1 MKIQISNFRILNS
14 TMNRLLFGAAFF
26 TLHSSLFTLLASAQP
41 AIPRDA
47 ALEAK
52 VEKTLARM
60 TLDEKIGQML
70 ELNLDVMGKMTV
82 ENAQIDREKV
92 RSVLQQYGRSD
103 AEVKE
108 MLKMTDQEI
117 IDKLGAFPVDI
128 YKGDTKRVWQ
138 LNETMLDT
146 LISKWKVGS
155 ILNAPG
161 TRAPSVDQW
170 QKWIRLIQ
178 EKSMKYL
185 GIPDIYGL
193 DHNHGVT
200 YTAGGTLFPQPINM
214 GATFNT
220 ELVKTGAEITA
231 YESRAANCPWV
242 YNPVVDLS
250 RDPRWPRVYESFG
263 EDAIVNAKMVAAEIR
278 GYQGDDNNHIDR
290 FHVGTSTKHYFAY
303 GAPWTGKDRTPAYLS
318 PQMIREKYFEPFKA
332 AALAGTLTMMVNS
345 ASVNGVPL
353 HASYEYL
360 TKWLKEDLLWDGF
373 LVTDWADIN
382 NLFSR
387 EHVAKDKKDAIRI
400 AIKAGID
407 MSMDPYSVEFCI
419 LLKELVNEGKVKMSR
434 IDDAVRRILRAK
446 YRLGLFDEP
455 NTGGKGFEKFGSDE
469 FAAASLLAAEE
480 SIVLLK
486 NEDGILPLKG
496 NHNSPL
502 GMPLATK
509 GTQEFS
515 TLNSQFKKLLL
526 TGPNANQMR
535 CLHGGWSY
543 TWQGSKAED
552 LSEKY
557 KTIYEALCNKYGKDN
572 IILEQGVTYDENKA
586 YYDENEPEIDKAV
599 AAAAQAD
606 IIIACIGENSY
617 TETPGNLTDLW
628 LSENQRNLVKALAKT
643 GKPIILV
650 LNEGRPRLIADI
662 EPLAKAV
669 IDILI
674 PGNYGGDALANL
686 LAGDANF
693 SGKMPYTYPREINSL
708 NTYDYKVS
716 EEVGTMAGAYNYDA
730 KVSLQWPFG
739 YGLSYTT
746 YEYSNLK
753 VDKASFTAD
762 DILTVT
768 VDVKNTGS
776 RAGKEAVL
784 LYSSDLV
791 ASIVPDNKR
800 LRDFTKISLEPGE
813 TKTVTFQL
821 PAKALA
827 FVGADGKWTL
837 EEGDFLLK
845 VGNQQIGT
853 ACTKTKV
860 WDTPNI

>member
-1 MKIQISNFRILNS
+1 MKK
-14 TMNRLLFGAAFF
+14 
-26 TLHSSLFTLLASAQP
+26 TLLLIAVACVATATQAQKP

-47 ALEAK
+47 DLEAK

-70 ELNLDVMGKMTV
+70 ELNLDIIGKMTV
-82 ENAQIDREKV
+82 ENAKVDREKV

-103 AEVKE
+103 EEIEGMV
-108 MLKMTDQEI
+108 KMTDQEI

-128 YKGDTKRVWQ
+128 YKGETKRIWKI
-138 LNETMLDT
+138 NEAMLDT

-161 TRAPSVDQW
+161 SSAATVAQW
-170 QKWIRLIQ
+170 QQWIPLIQ

-200 YTAGGTLFPQPINM
+200 YTQGGTLFPQPINL

-220 ELVKTGAEITA
+220 ELARAGAEVTA

-250 RDPRWPRVYESFG
+250 RDPRWPRVWESFG
-263 EDAIVNAKMVAAEIR
+263 EDAILNAKMVVAEIK
-278 GYQGDDNNHIDR
+278 GYQGDDPNHIDR

-345 ASVNGVPL
+345 ASINGVPV

-360 TKWLKEDLLWDGF
+360 TKWLKEDLGWDGF

-382 NLFSR
+382 NLYSR
-387 EHVAKDKKDAIRI
+387 EKVAKDKKDAIRI
-400 AIKAGID
+400 AINAGID

-419 LLKELVNEGKVKMSR
+419 LLKELVNEGKVSMAR

-446 YRLGLFDEP
+446 YRLGLFDQP
-455 NTGGKGFEKFGSDE
+455 NTGGKGFEKFGSEE
-469 FAAASLLAAEE
+469 FAKKSLQAAEE
-480 SIVLLK
+480 SEVLLK
-486 NEDGILPLKG
+486 NDGILPLAKG
-496 NHNSPL
+496 
-502 GMPLATK
+502 
-509 GTQEFS
+509 
-515 TLNSQFKKLLL
+515 KKILL

-535 CLHGGWSY
+535 CIHGGWSY
-543 TWQGSKAED
+543 TWQGSRAEH

-557 KTIYEALCNKYGKDN
+557 NTIYEALCNKYGKAN
-572 IILEQGVTYDENKA
+572 VILEQGVTYNEEGA
-586 YYDENEPEIDKAV
+586 YYDEHEPQIEKAV
-599 AAAAQAD
+599 EAAAQAD
-606 IIIACIGENSY
+606 IIIAAIGENSY

-662 EPLAKAV
+662 EPLANAV
-669 IDILI
+669 VDILI
-674 PGNYGGDALANL
+674 PGNYGADALANL
-686 LAGDANF
+686 LAGDVNF
-693 SGKMPYTYPREINSL
+693 SAKLPYTYPKEINSL

-716 EEVGTMAGAYNYDA
+716 EEVGTMEGAYNYDA

-746 YEYSNLK
+746 FEYANLK
-753 VDKASFTAD
+753 VDKAKFSAD
-762 DILTVT
+762 DVLTVS

-800 LRDFTKISLEPGE
+800 LRDFTKIALEPGE
-813 TKTVTFQL
+813 TKTVTFSL

-837 EEGDFLLK
+837 EEGDFILK
-845 VGNQQIGT
+845 IGNQSVPVF
-853 ACTKTKV
+853 CERTKI
-860 WDTPNI
+860 WNEPNI

>member
-1 MKIQISNFRILNS
+1 MKKILL
-14 TMNRLLFGAAFF
+14 TIVVACA
-26 TLHSSLFTLLASAQP
+26 TLAVQAQKP

-52 VEKTLARM
+52 IEKTLAKM

-70 ELNLDVMGKMTV
+70 ELNLDIMGK
-82 ENAQIDREKV
+82 
-92 RSVLQQYGRSD
+92 YD
-103 AEVKE
+103 ATGK
-108 MLKMTDQEI
+108 
-117 IDKLGAFPVDI
+117 
-128 YKGDTKRVWQ
+128 WQ

-161 TRAPSVDQW
+161 TRAATVDQW
-170 QKWIRLIQ
+170 QYWIQLIQ
-178 EKSMKYL
+178 KKSMKYI

-200 YTAGGTLFPQPINM
+200 YTQGGTLFPQPINL
-214 GATFNT
+214 GASFNT
-220 ELVKTGAEITA
+220 ELARTGAEITA

-242 YNPVVDLS
+242 YNPVVDLG
-250 RDPRWPRVYESFG
+250 RDPRWPRIWESFG
-263 EDAIVNAKMVAAEIR
+263 EDALVNSKMVVAEIK
-278 GYQGDDNNHIDR
+278 GYQGDDPNHLGKYN
-290 FHVGTSTKHYFAY
+290 VGTSTKHYFCY
-303 GAPWTGKDRTPAYLS
+303 GAPWTGKDRTPAYVS
-318 PQMIREKYFEPFKA
+318 PQMLREKYFEPFKQ

-345 ASVNGVPL
+345 ASINGVPV

-360 TKWLKEDLLWDGF
+360 TKWLKEDLQWDGM

-400 AIKAGID
+400 AINAGID
-407 MSMDPYSVEFCI
+407 MSMDPYSVDFCI
-419 LLKELVNEGKVKMSR
+419 LLKELVQEGKVKMAR
-434 IDDAVRRILRAK
+434 IDDAVRRILRVK
-446 YRLGLFDEP
+446 YRLNLFDQP
-455 NTGGKGFEKFGSDE
+455 NTGGKGYEKFGSDE
-469 FAAASLLAAEE
+469 FAQKALQAAEE

-486 NEDGILPLKG
+486 NEGNLLPLTS
-496 NHNSPL
+496 HLSPL
-502 GMPLATK
+502 
-509 GTQEFS
+509 
-515 TLNSQFKKLLL
+515 KKILL

-543 TWQGSKAED
+543 TWQGSRAED
-552 LSEKY
+552 LAEKY
-557 KTIYEALCNKYGKDN
+557 NTIYEALCNKYGKDN
-572 IILEQGVTYDENKA
+572 IILEQGVTYNEDRA
-586 YYDENEPEIDKAV
+586 YYDENEPQVQKAV
-599 AAAAQAD
+599 DAAAQAD
-606 IIIACIGENSY
+606 VIIAAIGENSY
-617 TETPGNLTDLW
+617 TETPGNLSDLW
-628 LSENQRNLVKALAKT
+628 LSKNQRDLVKELAKT

-669 IDILI
+669 VDVLI
-674 PGNYGGDALANL
+674 PGNYGADALANL

-693 SGKMPYTYPREINSL
+693 SAKMPYTYPREINSL

-739 YGLSYTT
+739 YGLSYTS
-746 YEYSNLK
+746 YAYSNLK
-753 VDKASFTAD
+753 VDKASFKAD
-762 DILTVT
+762 DILTIS

-791 ASIVPDNKR
+791 ASIVPDNRR
-800 LRDFTKISLEPGE
+800 LRDFTKVELQPSE

-827 FVGADGKWTL
+827 FVGADGRWTL
-837 EEGDFLLK
+837 EEGDFILK
-845 VGNQQIGT
+845 VGDQTVPT
-853 ACTKTKV
+853 ACSETKI
-860 WDTPNI
+860 WDQPNI

>member
-1 MKIQISNFRILNS
+1 MR
-14 TMNRLLFGAAFF
+14 T
-26 TLHSSLFTLLASAQP
+26 TLLTIFLSCVAVAAQAQKP

-52 VEKTLARM
+52 VEKTLSKM

-70 ELNLDVMGKMTV
+70 ELNLDVMGKTTV
-82 ENAQIDREKV
+82 ENAKIDREKV
-92 RSVLQQYGRSD
+92 RSVMQQYGTPK
-103 AEVKE
+103 AEVE
-108 MLKMTDQEI
+108 AILKLTDAQILERF
-117 IDKLGAFPVDI
+117 GSYPVDI
-128 YKGDTKRVWQ
+128 YQGETKRVWK

-161 TRAPSVDQW
+161 TRASSVAQW
-170 QKWIRLIQ
+170 QQWIQLIQ
-178 EKSMKYL
+178 KKSMKYL

-200 YTAGGTLFPQPINM
+200 YTQGGTLFPQPINL
-214 GATFNT
+214 GASFNT
-220 ELVKTGAEITA
+220 ELAFRGAEITA

-263 EDAIVNAKMVAAEIR
+263 EDAILNSKMVVAEIK
-278 GYQGDDNNHIDR
+278 GYQGEDNNHIDR

-303 GAPWTGKDRTPAYLS
+303 GAPWTGKDRTPAYLN
-318 PQMIREKYFEPFKA
+318 PQIIREKYFEPFKA

-360 TKWLKEDLLWDGF
+360 TKWLKEDLQWDGF

-387 EHVAKDKKDAIRI
+387 EKVAKDKKDAIRI
-400 AIKAGID
+400 AINAGID

-455 NTGGKGFEKFGSDE
+455 NTGGKGFEKFGCEE
-469 FAAASLLAAEE
+469 FAQASLKAAEE
-480 SIVLLK
+480 SEVLLK
-486 NEDGILPLKG
+486 NDGILPLAKG
-496 NHNSPL
+496 
-502 GMPLATK
+502 
-509 GTQEFS
+509 
-515 TLNSQFKKLLL
+515 KKILL

-557 KTIYEALCNKYGKDN
+557 NTIYEALCNKYGKEN
-572 IILEQGVTYDENKA
+572 VILEQGVTYNEDGA
-586 YYDENEPEIDKAV
+586 YYDENEPQIDKAV

-606 IIIACIGENSY
+606 IIIAAIGENSY

-628 LSENQRNLVKALAKT
+628 LSKNQRKLVKELAKT

-669 IDILI
+669 VDILI

-693 SGKMPYTYPREINSL
+693 SAKMPYTYPREINSL

-746 YEYSNLK
+746 FEYSNLK
-753 VDKASFTAD
+753 VDKATFSAD
-762 DILTVT
+762 DVLTVS

-791 ASIVPDNKR
+791 ASVVPDNKR
-800 LRDFTKISLEPGE
+800 LRDFTKIELQPGE
-813 TKTVTFQL
+813 VKTVTFQL
-821 PAKALA
+821 PAKNLA

-837 EEGDFLLK
+837 EEGDFILK
-845 VGNQQIGT
+845 IGNQTVPTG
-853 ACTKTKV
+853 CERTKV
-860 WDTPNI
+860 WDEPNI

>member
-1 MKIQISNFRILNS
+1 MKKYLTIVIMAS
-14 TMNRLLFGAAFF
+14 TAV
-26 TLHSSLFTLLASAQP
+26 TVSAQAVVKP

-52 VEKTLARM
+52 IEKTLSKM

-70 ELNLDVMGKMTV
+70 ELNLDVMGKMSV
-82 ENAQIDREKV
+82 ENAKVDREKV
-92 RSVLQQYGRSD
+92 RSVMQQYGRGD
-103 AEVKE
+103 EEVKAI
-108 MLKMTDQEI
+108 LKMTDQEI
-117 IDKLGAFPVDI
+117 IDKLGNYPVDI
-128 YKGDTKRVWQ
+128 YKGETKRVWK

-161 TRAPSVDQW
+161 TRASSVEQW
-170 QKWIRLIQ
+170 QEWIQLIQ
-178 EKSMKYL
+178 KKSMKYI

-200 YTAGGTLFPQPINM
+200 YTQGGTLFPQPINL

-220 ELVKTGAEITA
+220 ELARIGAEITA
-231 YESRAANCPWV
+231 YESRASNCPWV

-263 EDAIVNAKMVAAEIR
+263 EDAIVNSKMVVAEIK
-278 GYQGDDNNHIDR
+278 GYQGDDPNHIDQY
-290 FHVGTSTKHYFAY
+290 HVGTSTKHYFAY

-318 PQMIREKYFEPFKA
+318 PQMIREKYFEPFKQ

-345 ASVNGVPL
+345 SSINGMPV

-360 TKWLKEDLLWDGF
+360 TKWLKEDLQWDGF

-387 EHVAKDKKDAIRI
+387 EKVAKDKKDAIRI
-400 AIKAGID
+400 AINAGID
-407 MSMDPYSVEFCI
+407 MSMDPYSVEFCV
-419 LLKELVNEGKVKMSR
+419 LLKELVQEGKVPMTR

-446 YRLGLFDEP
+446 YRLGLFEKP

-469 FAAASLLAAEE
+469 FARQALLAAEE
-480 SIVLLK
+480 SEVLLK
-486 NEDGILPLKG
+486 NEGNILPLAKG
-496 NHNSPL
+496 
-502 GMPLATK
+502 
-509 GTQEFS
+509 
-515 TLNSQFKKLLL
+515 KKILL

-557 KTIYEALCNKYGKDN
+557 NTIYEALCNKYGQGN
-572 IILEQGVTYDENKA
+572 VILEQGVTYNEEGA
-586 YYDENEPEIDKAV
+586 YYDENKPQIQKAV
-599 AAAAQAD
+599 DAAAQAD
-606 IIIACIGENSY
+606 IIIASIGENSY

-628 LSENQRNLVKALAKT
+628 LSENQRNLVKELAKT

-669 IDILI
+669 VDILI

-693 SGKMPYTYPREINSL
+693 SGRMPYTYPREINSL

-716 EEVGTMAGAYNYDA
+716 EEVGTMSGAYNYDA

-739 YGLSYTT
+739 YGLSYTS
-746 YEYSNLK
+746 YIYSNLK
-753 VDKASFTAD
+753 VDKTSFTAD
-762 DILTVT
+762 DVLTVS
-768 VDVKNTGS
+768 VDVKNTGD

-791 ASIVPDNKR
+791 ASLTPDNRR
-800 LRDFTKISLEPGE
+800 LRDFTKVELKPGE
-813 TKTVTFQL
+813 TKTVSFKL
-821 PAKALA
+821 PAKSLA
-827 FVGADGKWTL
+827 FVGADGRWTL
-837 EEGDFLLK
+837 EEGDFILK
-845 VGNQQIGT
+845 IGRLT
-853 ACTKTKV
+853 QKVECTKTKT

>member
-1 MKIQISNFRILNS
+1 MV
-14 TMNRLLFGAAFF
+14 AAQ
-26 TLHSSLFTLLASAQP
+26 AQKP

-52 VEKTLARM
+52 VEKTLAKM

-70 ELNLDVMGKMTV
+70 ELNIDVMGNMRV
-82 ENAQIDREKV
+82 ENAKVDREKV
-92 RSVLQQYGRSD
+92 RSVLQQYGTGQ
-103 AEVKE
+103 AELEKL
-108 MLKMTDQEI
+108 LKMTDEQI
-117 IDKLGAFPVDI
+117 IDRLGSYPIDI
-128 YKGDTKRVWQ
+128 YQGDTKRVWK

-161 TRAPSVDQW
+161 TRAPSVEQW
-170 QKWIRLIQ
+170 QNWIRLIQ

-200 YTAGGTLFPQPINM
+200 YTQGGTLFPQPINM

-220 ELVKTGAEITA
+220 DLVRIGAEITA

-263 EDAIVNAKMVAAEIR
+263 EDAILNSKMVVAEIQ
-278 GYQGDDNNHIDR
+278 GYQGNDPNHIDR
-290 FHVGTSTKHYFAY
+290 YHVGTSTKHYFAY

-318 PQMIREKYFEPFKA
+318 PQMIREKYFEPFKE

-360 TKWLKEDLLWDGF
+360 TKWLKEDLQWDGF

-382 NLFSR
+382 NLYSR
-387 EHVAKDKKDAIRI
+387 EKVAKDKKDAIRI
-400 AIKAGID
+400 AINAGID
-407 MSMDPYSVEFCI
+407 MSMDPYNVEFCI
-419 LLKELVNEGKVKMSR
+419 LLKELVNEGKVPMSR

-455 NTGGKGFEKFGSDE
+455 NTGGKGFEKFGCDE
-469 FAAASLLAAEE
+469 FAQASLKAAEE
-480 SIVLLK
+480 SEVLLK
-486 NEDGILPLKG
+486 NEGNILPLKPA
-496 NHNSPL
+496 NR
-502 GMPLATK
+502 K
-509 GTQEFS
+509 I
-515 TLNSQFKKLLL
+515 LL

-557 KTIYEALCNKYGKDN
+557 NTIYEALCNKYGKEN
-572 IILEQGVTYDENKA
+572 IILEQGVTYDEGKA
-586 YYDENEPEIDKAV
+586 YYDENEPQIDKAV
-599 AAAAQAD
+599 KAAAGAD
-606 IIIACIGENSY
+606 VIIACIGENSY

-628 LSENQRNLVKALAKT
+628 LSKNQRNLVKELAKT
-643 GKPIILV
+643 GKPVILV

-674 PGNYGGDALANL
+674 PGNYGADALANL

-693 SGKMPYTYPREINSL
+693 SAKMPYTYPREINSL

-753 VDKASFTAD
+753 VDKKNFTAND
-762 DILTVT
+762 VLTVT
-768 VDVKNTGS
+768 VDVKNTGA

-784 LYSSDLV
+784 LYSSDIV
-791 ASIVPDNKR
+791 ASVVPDNKR
-800 LRDFTKISLEPGE
+800 LRDFTKIELQPGE

-821 PAKALA
+821 PASKLA
-827 FVGADGKWTL
+827 FVGADGRWTL
-837 EEGDFLLK
+837 EEGDFVLR
-845 VGNQQIGT
+845 VGNLTVGT
-853 ACTKTKV
+853 ACTATKI
-860 WDTPNI
+860 WDEPNI

>member
-1 MKIQISNFRILNS
+1 MKKVLM
-14 TMNRLLFGAAFF
+14 TMVMACAAM
-26 TLHSSLFTLLASAQP
+26 SVMAQVKP

-52 VEKTLARM
+52 VEKTLAKM

-70 ELNLDVMGKMTV
+70 ELNLDVMGKTAV
-82 ENAQIDREKV
+82 ENAKVDREKV
-92 RSVLQQYGRSD
+92 RSVLQQYGRSKEEVD
-103 AEVKE
+103 AV
-108 MLKMTDQEI
+108 LKKTDQQI
-117 IDKLGAFPVDI
+117 IDQLGAFPVDI
-128 YKGDTKRVWQ
+128 YQGDTKRVWK

-170 QKWIRLIQ
+170 QKWIGLIQ

-200 YTAGGTLFPQPINM
+200 YTAGGILFPQPINI
-214 GATFNT
+214 GASFNT
-220 ELVKTGAEITA
+220 DLAFSGAEITA
-231 YESRAANCPWV
+231 YESRASNCPWV

-263 EDAIVNAKMVAAEIR
+263 EDAILNSKMVVAEIK
-278 GYQGDDNNHIDR
+278 GYQGDDPNHIDQY
-290 FHVGTSTKHYFAY
+290 HVGTSTKHYFAY
-303 GAPWTGKDRTPAYLS
+303 GAPWSGKDRTPAYLS
-318 PQMIREKYFEPFKA
+318 PQMIREKYFEPFKQ

-353 HASYEYL
+353 HASYEYM
-360 TKWLKEDLLWDGF
+360 TKWLKEDLQWDGF

-387 EHVAKDKKDAIRI
+387 ERVAKDKKDAIRI
-400 AIKAGID
+400 AINAGID

-446 YRLGLFDEP
+446 YRLGLFEKP
-455 NTGGKGFEKFGSDE
+455 NTGGKGYEKFGSDE
-469 FAAASLLAAEE
+469 FAQKALLAAQE
-480 SIVLLK
+480 SEVLLK
-486 NEDGILPLKG
+486 NEGVLPLAKG
-496 NHNSPL
+496 
-502 GMPLATK
+502 
-509 GTQEFS
+509 
-515 TLNSQFKKLLL
+515 KKILL

-557 KTIYEALCNKYGKDN
+557 NTIYEALCNKYGKQN
-572 IILEQGVTYDENKA
+572 IILEQGVTYNENGA
-586 YYDENEPEIDKAV
+586 YYDENAPEIDKAV
-599 AAAAQAD
+599 NAASNAD
-606 IIIACIGENSY
+606 VIIACIGENSY

-628 LSENQRNLVKALAKT
+628 LSENQRNLVKELAKT

-669 IDILI
+669 VDILI

-686 LAGDANF
+686 LAGDVNF
-693 SGKMPYTYPREINSL
+693 SAKLPYTYPREINSL

-716 EEVGTMAGAYNYDA
+716 EEVGTMSGAYNYDA

-746 YEYSNLK
+746 FAYSNLK

-762 DILTVT
+762 DILTVS

-776 RAGKEAVL
+776 RVGKEAVL
-784 LYSSDLV
+784 LYSSDIV

-800 LRDFTKISLEPGE
+800 LRDFTKIELQPGE
-813 TKTVTFQL
+813 QKTVTFKL
-821 PAKALA
+821 PAKNLA
-827 FVGADGKWTL
+827 FVNADGKWTL
-837 EEGDFLLK
+837 EEGDFELK
-845 VGNQQIGT
+845 IDRQKQGVK
-853 ACTKTKV
+853 CTKTKV

>member
-1 MKIQISNFRILNS
+1 MRK
-14 TMNRLLFGAAFF
+14 
-26 TLHSSLFTLLASAQP
+26 TLLTIIAVC
-41 AIPRDA
+41 A
-47 ALEAK
+47 AMVAVQGQTLEEK
-52 VEKTLARM
+52 VEKTLSRM

-70 ELNLDVMGKMTV
+70 ELNLDLIGKMTV
-82 ENAQIDREKV
+82 ENAKVDREKV
-92 RSVLQQYGRSD
+92 CSVLQQYGRSD
-103 AEVKE
+103 EEVND
-108 MLKMTDQEI
+108 MLKKTDQQI
-117 IDKLGAFPVDI
+117 IDLLGGYPVDI
-128 YKGDTKRVWQ
+128 YQGETKRIWKI
-138 LNETMLDT
+138 NEVMLDT

-161 TRAPSVDQW
+161 SSAASLDDW

-200 YTAGGTLFPQPINM
+200 YTKGGTLFPQPINL
-214 GATFNT
+214 GASFNT
-220 ELVKTGAEITA
+220 DLAFRGAEITA
-231 YESRAANCPWV
+231 YESRASNCPWV

-263 EDAIVNAKMVAAEIR
+263 EDAIVNAKMVVAEIK
-278 GYQGDDNNHIDR
+278 GYQGEDNNHIDR

-318 PQMIREKYFEPFKA
+318 PQMLREKYFEPFKQ

-345 ASVNGVPL
+345 ASINGVPV

-360 TKWLKEDLLWDGF
+360 TKWLKEDLQWDGF

-382 NLFSR
+382 NLYSR
-387 EHVAKDKKDAIRI
+387 EKVAKDKKDAIRI
-400 AIKAGID
+400 AINAGID

-419 LLKELVNEGKVKMSR
+419 LLKELVNEGQVKMER

-469 FAAASLLAAEE
+469 FAKASLQAAEE
-480 SIVLLK
+480 SMVLLK
-486 NEDGILPLKG
+486 NEGNLLPLSTL
-496 NHNSPL
+496 HSPL
-502 GMPLATK
+502 K
-509 GTQEFS
+509 I
-515 TLNSQFKKLLL
+515 LL

-543 TWQGSKAED
+543 TWQGSRAED

-557 KTIYEALCNKYGKDN
+557 NTIYEALCNKYGKEN
-572 IILEQGVTYDENKA
+572 VILEQGVTYNENGA
-586 YYDENEPEIDKAV
+586 YYEENEPQIEKAV
-599 AAAAQAD
+599 SAAAQAD
-606 IIIACIGENSY
+606 VIIAAIGENSY

-628 LSENQRNLVKALAKT
+628 LSENQRNLVKKLAKT

-669 IDILI
+669 VDILI

-693 SGKMPYTYPREINSL
+693 SAKMPYTYPREINSL

-739 YGLSYTT
+739 FGLSYTT

-753 VDKASFTAD
+753 VDKTQFTAD
-762 DILTVT
+762 DVLKVT
-768 VDVKNTGS
+768 VDVKNTGEK
-776 RAGKEAVL
+776 AGKEAVL

-791 ASIVPDNKR
+791 ASVVPDNKR
-800 LRDFTKISLEPGE
+800 LRDFTKIELQPGE
-813 TKTVTFQL
+813 VKTVTFEL
-821 PAKALA
+821 PAKSLA
-827 FVGADGKWTL
+827 FVGACGKWTL
-837 EEGDFLLK
+837 EEGDFVLK
-845 VGNQQIGT
+845 VGNQTVKT
-853 ACTKTKV
+853 ACTQTKI
-860 WDTPNI
+860 WETPNI

>member
-1 MKIQISNFRILNS
+1 MSCVAV
-14 TMNRLLFGAAFF
+14 AAQ
-26 TLHSSLFTLLASAQP
+26 AQKP

-52 VEKTLARM
+52 VEKTLSKM

-70 ELNLDVMGKMTV
+70 ELNLDVMGKTTV
-82 ENAQIDREKV
+82 ENAKIDREKV
-92 RSVLQQYGRSD
+92 RSVMQQYGTPK
-103 AEVKE
+103 AEVE
-108 MLKMTDQEI
+108 AILKLTDAQILERF
-117 IDKLGAFPVDI
+117 GSYPVDI
-128 YKGDTKRVWQ
+128 YQGETKRVWK

-161 TRAPSVDQW
+161 TRASSVAQW
-170 QKWIRLIQ
+170 QQWIQLIQ
-178 EKSMKYL
+178 KKSMKYI

-200 YTAGGTLFPQPINM
+200 YTQGGTLFPQPINL
-214 GATFNT
+214 GASFNT
-220 ELVKTGAEITA
+220 ELAFRGAEITA

-263 EDAIVNAKMVAAEIR
+263 EDAILNAKMVVAEIK
-278 GYQGDDNNHIDR
+278 GYQGEDNNHIDR

-303 GAPWTGKDRTPAYLS
+303 GAPWTGKDRTPAYLN
-318 PQMIREKYFEPFKA
+318 PQIIREKYFEPFKA

-360 TKWLKEDLLWDGF
+360 TKWLKEDLQWDGF

-387 EHVAKDKKDAIRI
+387 EKVAKDKKDAIRI
-400 AIKAGID
+400 AINAGID

-455 NTGGKGFEKFGSDE
+455 NTGGKGFEKFGCEE
-469 FAAASLLAAEE
+469 FAQASLKAAEE
-480 SIVLLK
+480 SEVLLK
-486 NEDGILPLKG
+486 NDGILPLAKG
-496 NHNSPL
+496 
-502 GMPLATK
+502 
-509 GTQEFS
+509 
-515 TLNSQFKKLLL
+515 KKILL

-557 KTIYEALCNKYGKDN
+557 NTIYEALCNKYGKEN
-572 IILEQGVTYDENKA
+572 VILEQGVTYNEDGA
-586 YYDENEPEIDKAV
+586 YYDENEPQIDKAV
-599 AAAAQAD
+599 AAAAQVD
-606 IIIACIGENSY
+606 IIIAAIGENSY

-628 LSENQRNLVKALAKT
+628 LSKNQRKLVKELAKT

-669 IDILI
+669 VDILI

-693 SGKMPYTYPREINSL
+693 SAKMPYTYPREINSL

-746 YEYSNLK
+746 FEYSNLK
-753 VDKASFTAD
+753 VDKATFSAD
-762 DILTVT
+762 DILTVS

-791 ASIVPDNKR
+791 ASVVPDNKR
-800 LRDFTKISLEPGE
+800 LRDFTKIELQPGE
-813 TKTVTFQL
+813 VKTVTFQL
-821 PAKALA
+821 PAKNLA

-837 EEGDFLLK
+837 EEGDFILK
-845 VGNQQIGT
+845 IGNQTVPT
-853 ACTKTKV
+853 ACERTKV
-860 WDTPNI
+860 WDEPNI

>member
-1 MKIQISNFRILNS
+1 MKQKLLMILLVFATTNCFAQNS
-14 TMNRLLFGAAFF
+14 
-26 TLHSSLFTLLASAQP
+26 
-41 AIPRDA
+41 RDA
-47 ALEAK
+47 QLEAK
-52 VEKTLARM
+52 IEKTLAKM

-70 ELNLDVMGKMTV
+70 ELNLDIIGKMTV
-82 ENAQIDREKV
+82 ENAQIDCEKV

-103 AEVKE
+103 QEIEATI
-108 MLKMTDQEI
+108 KMTDQEI
-117 IDKLGAFPVDI
+117 IDKLGNFPVDI
-128 YKGDTKRVWQ
+128 YKGDTKRLWK
-138 LNETMLDT
+138 LNEAMLDT
-146 LISKWKVGS
+146 IISKWKVGS

-161 TRAPSVDQW
+161 TRAPSVEEWQQW
-170 QKWIRLIQ
+170 IPLIQ
-178 EKSMKYL
+178 KKSMKYI

-200 YTAGGTLFPQPINM
+200 YVQGGTLFPQPINL

-220 ELVKTGAEITA
+220 ELASIGAEITA

-263 EDAIVNAKMVAAEIR
+263 EDAIVNSKMVVAEIK

-318 PQMIREKYFEPFKA
+318 PQMLREKYFEPFKA

-345 ASVNGVPL
+345 GSINGVPV

-360 TKWLKEDLLWDGF
+360 TKWLKEDLQWDGF

-382 NLFSR
+382 NLYTR
-387 EHVAKDKKDAIRI
+387 EKVAKDKKDAIRI
-400 AIKAGID
+400 AINAGID
-407 MSMDPYSVEFCI
+407 MSMDPYSIEFCI
-419 LLKELVNEGKVKMSR
+419 LLKELVQEGKVSMAR

-446 YRLGLFDEP
+446 YRLGLFVEP
-455 NTGGKGFEKFGSDE
+455 NTGGKGFEKFGCEE
-469 FAAASLLAAEE
+469 FAQASLHAAEE

-486 NEDGILPLKG
+486 NEDNLLPL
-496 NHNSPL
+496 S
-502 GMPLATK
+502 
-509 GTQEFS
+509 S
-515 TLNSQFKKLLL
+515 KKILL

-543 TWQGSKAED
+543 TWQGSRAED
-552 LSEKY
+552 LAEKY
-557 KTIYEALCNKYGKDN
+557 NTIYEALCNKYGKEN
-572 IILEQGVTYDENKA
+572 IILEQGVTYNENGA
-586 YYDENEPEIDKAV
+586 YYDENEPEIMKAL
-599 AAAAQAD
+599 AAAERAD
-606 IIIACIGENSY
+606 VIIACIGENSY
-617 TETPGNLTDLW
+617 TETPGNLSDLW
-628 LSENQRNLVKALAKT
+628 LSKNQRDLVKELSKT

-669 IDILI
+669 VDILI

-686 LAGDANF
+686 LAGDTNF
-693 SGKMPYTYPREINSL
+693 SGKLPYTYPREINSL

-739 YGLSYTT
+739 YGLSYTDF
-746 YEYSNLK
+746 EYSNLK
-753 VDKASFTAD
+753 VSPSAFTAD
-762 DILTVT
+762 DVLTIT

-784 LYSSDLV
+784 LYSSDVV

-800 LRDFTKISLEPGE
+800 LRDFTKVSLEPGE
-813 TKTVTFQL
+813 TKTVTFSL
-821 PAKALA
+821 PAKSLA
-827 FVGADGKWTL
+827 FVGADCHWTL
-837 EEGDFLLK
+837 EEGDF
-845 VGNQQIGT
+845 VIRVARQSQTIN
-853 ACTKTKV
+853 CTQTKV
-860 WDTPNI
+860 WDSPNI

>member
-1 MKIQISNFRILNS
+1 MKKTIL
-14 TMNRLLFGAAFF
+14 TFAVVCAAVGVQ
-26 TLHSSLFTLLASAQP
+26 AQKT

-52 VEKTLARM
+52 IEKTLAKM

-82 ENAQIDREKV
+82 ENAKVDREKV

-108 MLKMTDQEI
+108 MLKLTDQQI
-117 IDKLGAFPVDI
+117 IDKLGGFPVDI

-161 TRAPSVDQW
+161 TRASSVEQW
-170 QKWIRLIQ
+170 QKWIQLIQ
-178 EKSMKYL
+178 KKSMKYL

-200 YTAGGTLFPQPINM
+200 YTQGGTLFPQPINL
-214 GATFNT
+214 GASFNT
-220 ELVKTGAEITA
+220 ELARRGAEITA

-250 RDPRWPRVYESFG
+250 RDPRWPRMYESFG
-263 EDAIVNAKMVAAEIR
+263 EDAIVNSKMVVAEIR
-278 GYQGDDNNHIDR
+278 GYQGDDNNHIDQY
-290 FHVGTSTKHYFAY
+290 HVGTSTKHYFAY

-318 PQMIREKYFEPFKA
+318 PQMIREKYFEPFKQ

-353 HASYEYL
+353 HASYEYM
-360 TKWLKEDLLWDGF
+360 TKWLKEDLGWDGF

-400 AIKAGID
+400 AINAGID
-407 MSMDPYSVEFCI
+407 MSMDPYSVEFCV
-419 LLKELVNEGKVKMSR
+419 LLKELVQEGKVKMSR

-446 YRLGLFDEP
+446 YRLGLFEKP
-455 NTGGKGFEKFGSDE
+455 NTGGKGYEKFGSEE
-469 FAAASLLAAEE
+469 FAKASLKAAEE
-480 SIVLLK
+480 SEVLLK
-486 NEDGILPLKG
+486 NEGNILPLAKG
-496 NHNSPL
+496 
-502 GMPLATK
+502 
-509 GTQEFS
+509 
-515 TLNSQFKKLLL
+515 KKILL

-557 KTIYEALCNKYGKDN
+557 NTIYEALCNKYGKEN
-572 IILEQGVTYDENKA
+572 IILEQGVTYNEDGA
-586 YYDENEPEIDKAV
+586 YYDENEPQIQKAV
-599 AAAAQAD
+599 DAAAKAD
-606 IIIACIGENSY
+606 VIIACIGENSY
-617 TETPGNLTDLW
+617 TETPGNLSDLW
-628 LSENQRNLVKALAKT
+628 LSENQRDLVKELAKT
-643 GKPIILV
+643 GKPIVMV

-669 IDILI
+669 VDILI

-693 SGKMPYTYPREINSL
+693 SAKMPYTYPREINSL

-739 YGLSYTT
+739 YGISYTT
-746 YEYSNLK
+746 YEYSNLR
-753 VDKASFTAD
+753 VDKSKFTAAD
-762 DILTVT
+762 VLTVS
-768 VDVKNTGS
+768 VDVKNTGAK
-776 RAGKEAVL
+776 AGKEAVL

-800 LRDFTKISLEPGE
+800 LRDFTKIELQPGE
-813 TKTVTFQL
+813 VKTVTFQL
-821 PAKALA
+821 PAKNLA

-837 EEGDFLLK
+837 EEGDFILK
-845 VGNQQIGT
+845 IGNQTVGT
-853 ACTKTKV
+853 ACTQTKV
-860 WDTPNI
+860 WDEPNI

>member
-1 MKIQISNFRILNS
+1 MV
-14 TMNRLLFGAAFF
+14 AAQ
-26 TLHSSLFTLLASAQP
+26 AQKP

-52 VEKTLARM
+52 VEKTLAKM

-70 ELNLDVMGKMTV
+70 ELNIDVMGNMRV
-82 ENAQIDREKV
+82 ENAKVDREKV
-92 RSVLQQYGRSD
+92 RSVLQQYGTGQ
-103 AEVKE
+103 AELEKL
-108 MLKMTDQEI
+108 LKMTDEQI
-117 IDKLGAFPVDI
+117 IDRLGSYPIDI
-128 YKGDTKRVWQ
+128 YQGDTKRVWK

-161 TRAPSVDQW
+161 TRAPSVEQW
-170 QKWIRLIQ
+170 QNWIRLIQ

-200 YTAGGTLFPQPINM
+200 YTQGGTLFPQPINM

-220 ELVKTGAEITA
+220 DLVRIGAEITA

-263 EDAIVNAKMVAAEIR
+263 EDAILNSKMVVAEIQ
-278 GYQGDDNNHIDR
+278 GYQGNDPNHIDR
-290 FHVGTSTKHYFAY
+290 YHVGTSTKHYFAY

-318 PQMIREKYFEPFKA
+318 PQMIREKYFEPFKE

-360 TKWLKEDLLWDGF
+360 TKWLKEDLQWDGF

-382 NLFSR
+382 NLYSR
-387 EHVAKDKKDAIRI
+387 EKVAKDKKDAIRI
-400 AIKAGID
+400 AINAGID
-407 MSMDPYSVEFCI
+407 MSMDPYNVEFCI
-419 LLKELVNEGKVKMSR
+419 LLKELVNEGKVPMSR

-455 NTGGKGFEKFGSDE
+455 NTGGKGFEKFGCDE
-469 FAAASLLAAEE
+469 FAQASLKAAEE
-480 SIVLLK
+480 SEVLLK
-486 NEDGILPLKG
+486 NEGNILPLKPA
-496 NHNSPL
+496 NR
-502 GMPLATK
+502 K
-509 GTQEFS
+509 I
-515 TLNSQFKKLLL
+515 LL

-557 KTIYEALCNKYGKDN
+557 NTIYEALCNKYGKEN
-572 IILEQGVTYDENKA
+572 IILEQGVTYDEGKA
-586 YYDENEPEIDKAV
+586 YYDENEPQIDKAV
-599 AAAAQAD
+599 KAAAGAD
-606 IIIACIGENSY
+606 VIIACIGENSY
-617 TETPGNLTDLW
+617 TETPGNLNDLW
-628 LSENQRNLVKALAKT
+628 LSKNQRNLVKELAKT
-643 GKPIILV
+643 GKPVILV

-674 PGNYGGDALANL
+674 PGNYGADALANL

-693 SGKMPYTYPREINSL
+693 SAKMPYTYPREINSL

-753 VDKASFTAD
+753 VDKKNFTAND
-762 DILTVT
+762 VLTVT
-768 VDVKNTGS
+768 VDVKNTGA

-784 LYSSDLV
+784 LYSSDIV
-791 ASIVPDNKR
+791 ASVVPDNKR
-800 LRDFTKISLEPGE
+800 LRDFTKIELQPGE

-821 PAKALA
+821 PASKLA
-827 FVGADGKWTL
+827 FVGADGRWTL
-837 EEGDFLLK
+837 EEGDFVLK
-845 VGNQQIGT
+845 VGNLTVGT
-853 ACTKTKV
+853 ACTATKI
-860 WDTPNI
+860 WDEPNI

>member
-1 MKIQISNFRILNS
+1 MSCVAV
-14 TMNRLLFGAAFF
+14 AAQ
-26 TLHSSLFTLLASAQP
+26 AQKP

-52 VEKTLARM
+52 VEKTLSKM

-70 ELNLDVMGKMTV
+70 ELNLDVMGKTTV
-82 ENAQIDREKV
+82 ENAKIDREKV
-92 RSVLQQYGRSD
+92 RSVMQQYGTPK
-103 AEVKE
+103 AEVE
-108 MLKMTDQEI
+108 AILKLTDAQILERF
-117 IDKLGAFPVDI
+117 GSYPVDI
-128 YKGDTKRVWQ
+128 YQGETKRVWK

-161 TRAPSVDQW
+161 TRASSVAQW
-170 QKWIRLIQ
+170 QQWIQLIQ
-178 EKSMKYL
+178 KKSMKYL

-200 YTAGGTLFPQPINM
+200 YTQGGTLFPQPINL
-214 GATFNT
+214 GASFNT
-220 ELVKTGAEITA
+220 ELAFRGAEITA

-263 EDAIVNAKMVAAEIR
+263 EDAILNAKMVVAEIK
-278 GYQGDDNNHIDR
+278 GYQGEDNNHIDR

-303 GAPWTGKDRTPAYLS
+303 GAPWTGKDRTPAYLN
-318 PQMIREKYFEPFKA
+318 PQIIREKYFEPFKA

-360 TKWLKEDLLWDGF
+360 TKWLKEDLQWDGF

-387 EHVAKDKKDAIRI
+387 EKVAKDKKDAIRI
-400 AIKAGID
+400 AINAGID

-455 NTGGKGFEKFGSDE
+455 NTGGKGFEKFGCEE
-469 FAAASLLAAEE
+469 FAQASLRAAEE
-480 SIVLLK
+480 SEVLLK
-486 NEDGILPLKG
+486 NDGILPLAK
-496 NHNSPL
+496 
-502 GMPLATK
+502 
-509 GTQEFS
+509 E
-515 TLNSQFKKLLL
+515 KKILL

-557 KTIYEALCNKYGKDN
+557 NTIYEALCNKYGKEN
-572 IILEQGVTYDENKA
+572 IILEQGVTYNEDGA
-586 YYDENEPEIDKAV
+586 YYDENEPQIDKAV

-606 IIIACIGENSY
+606 IIIAAIGENSY

-628 LSENQRNLVKALAKT
+628 LSKNQRKLVKELAKT

-669 IDILI
+669 VDILI

-693 SGKMPYTYPREINSL
+693 SAKMPYTYPREINSL

-746 YEYSNLK
+746 FEYSNLK
-753 VDKASFTAD
+753 VDKATFSAD
-762 DILTVT
+762 DVLTVS

-791 ASIVPDNKR
+791 ASVVPDNRR
-800 LRDFTKISLEPGE
+800 LRDFTKIELQPGE
-813 TKTVTFQL
+813 VKTVTFQL
-821 PAKALA
+821 PAKNLA

-837 EEGDFLLK
+837 EEGDFILK
-845 VGNQQIGT
+845 IGNQTVPT
-853 ACTKTKV
+853 ACERTKV
-860 WDTPNI
+860 WDEPNI

>member
-1 MKIQISNFRILNS
+1 ML
-14 TMNRLLFGAAFF
+14 TCAC
-26 TLHSSLFTLLASAQP
+26 TSLVLTAQTVVKP
-41 AIPRDA
+41 AIPRDEK
-47 ALEAK
+47 LEAK
-52 VEKTLARM
+52 IEKTLKKM

-82 ENAQIDREKV
+82 ENAKVDREKV
-92 RSVLQQYGRSD
+92 RSVLQQYGRS
-103 AEVKE
+103 AEEVE
-108 MLKMTDQEI
+108 AALKMTDEEI
-117 IDKLGAFPVDI
+117 IGRLGNFPVDI
-128 YKGDTKRVWQ
+128 YQGETKRVWK

-161 TRAPSVDQW
+161 TRAATVDQW
-170 QKWIRLIQ
+170 QEWIQLIQ
-178 EKSMKYL
+178 KKSMKYI

-200 YTAGGTLFPQPINM
+200 YTQGGTLFPQPINL
-214 GATFNT
+214 GASFNT
-220 ELVKTGAEITA
+220 ELARTGAEITA

-242 YNPVVDLS
+242 YNPVVDLG
-250 RDPRWPRVYESFG
+250 RDPRWPRIWESFG
-263 EDAIVNAKMVAAEIR
+263 EDAIVNSKMVVAEIK

-303 GAPWTGKDRTPAYLS
+303 GAPWTGKDRTPAYIS
-318 PQMIREKYFEPFKA
+318 PQLLREKYFEPFRQ

-345 ASVNGVPL
+345 ASVNGVPV

-360 TKWLKEDLLWDGF
+360 TKWLKEDLQWDGM

-400 AIKAGID
+400 AINAGID
-407 MSMDPYSVEFCI
+407 MSMDPYSVDFCI
-419 LLKELVNEGKVKMSR
+419 LLKELVEEGKVSMAR
-434 IDDAVRRILRAK
+434 IDDAVRRILRVK

-455 NTGGKGFEKFGSDE
+455 NTGGKGYEKFGSDE
-469 FAAASLLAAEE
+469 FAQKALQAAEE
-480 SIVLLK
+480 SEVLLK
-486 NEDGILPLKG
+486 NDGILPLAKG
-496 NHNSPL
+496 
-502 GMPLATK
+502 
-509 GTQEFS
+509 
-515 TLNSQFKKLLL
+515 KKILV

-552 LSEKY
+552 LAEKY
-557 KTIYEALCNKYGKDN
+557 NTIYEALCNKYGQEN
-572 IILEQGVTYDENKA
+572 IILEQGVTYNEDGA
-586 YYDENEPEIDKAV
+586 YYDENEPQIERAVEAADKADV
-599 AAAAQAD
+599 
-606 IIIACIGENSY
+606 IIACIGENSY
-617 TETPGNLTDLW
+617 TETPGNLSDLW
-628 LSENQRNLVKALAKT
+628 LSGNQRNLVKALAKT

-650 LNEGRPRLIADI
+650 LNEGRPRLLADI

-669 IDILI
+669 VDILI

-693 SGKMPYTYPREINSL
+693 SAKMPYTYPREINSL

-739 YGLSYTT
+739 YGISYTT

-753 VDKASFTAD
+753 VDKTRFAAGD
-762 DILTVT
+762 VLTVS

-791 ASIVPDNKR
+791 ASVVPDNKR
-800 LRDFTKISLEPGE
+800 LRDFTKVELQPGE
-813 TKTVTFQL
+813 VKTVTFRL
-821 PAKALA
+821 PANDLA
-827 FVGADGKWTL
+827 FVGADGRWIL
-837 EEGDFLLK
+837 EEGDFVLK
-845 VGNQQIGT
+845 VGNQT
-853 ACTKTKV
+853 ANVVCTETTN
-860 WDTPNI
+860 WDILHP

>member
-1 MKIQISNFRILNS
+1 MDIKMFLLSLQAEFINS
-14 TMNRLLFGAAFF
+14 TQFMKKTILSITMICAA
-26 TLHSSLFTLLASAQP
+26 TMMQAQKP

-47 ALEAK
+47 VLEAK
-52 VEKTLARM
+52 IEKTLAKM

-70 ELNLDVMGKMTV
+70 ELNLDIIGKMTV
-82 ENAQIDREKV
+82 ENAKVDREKV
-92 RSVLQQYGRSD
+92 RSVMQQYGRSE
-103 AEVKE
+103 AEIKDL
-108 MLKMTDQEI
+108 LKMTDQQI
-117 IDKLGAFPVDI
+117 IDKLGGFPVDI
-128 YKGDTKRVWQ
+128 YQGDTKRVWK
-138 LNETMLDT
+138 LNEQMLDT

-161 TRAPSVDQW
+161 TKAPTVAQW
-170 QKWIRLIQ
+170 QQWIQLIQ
-178 EKSMKYL
+178 KKSMKYL

-200 YTAGGTLFPQPINM
+200 YTQGGTLFPQPINL
-214 GATFNT
+214 GASFNT
-220 ELVKTGAEITA
+220 ELARRGAEITA

-263 EDAIVNAKMVAAEIR
+263 EDAIVNSKMVTAEIK
-278 GYQGDDNNHIDR
+278 GYQGDDNNHIDQY
-290 FHVGTSTKHYFAY
+290 HVGTSTKHYFAY

-345 ASVNGVPL
+345 ASVNGVPV

-360 TKWLKEDLLWDGF
+360 TKWLKEDLQWDGF

-400 AIKAGID
+400 AINAGID

-419 LLKELVNEGKVKMSR
+419 LLKELVQEGKVKMSR

-446 YRLGLFDEP
+446 YRLGLFEKP
-455 NTGGKGFEKFGSDE
+455 NTGGKGFEKFGSAE
-469 FAAASLLAAEE
+469 FAAASLKAAEE
-480 SIVLLK
+480 SEVLLK
-486 NEDGILPLKG
+486 NEGNILPLAKG
-496 NHNSPL
+496 
-502 GMPLATK
+502 
-509 GTQEFS
+509 
-515 TLNSQFKKLLL
+515 KKILL

-543 TWQGSKAED
+543 TWQGSKAEE

-557 KTIYEALCNKYGKDN
+557 NTIYEALCNKYGKEN
-572 IILEQGVTYDENKA
+572 IILEQGVTYNENGA
-586 YYDENEPEIDKAV
+586 YYDENEPQIDKAV
-599 AAAAQAD
+599 AAADKAD
-606 IIIACIGENSY
+606 VIIACIGENSY
-617 TETPGNLTDLW
+617 TETPGNLNDLW
-628 LSENQRNLVKALAKT
+628 LSANQRNLVKALAKT
-643 GKPIILV
+643 GKPIVMV

-669 IDILI
+669 VDILI

-693 SGKMPYTYPREINSL
+693 SAKMPYTYPREINSL

-739 YGLSYTT
+739 YGIGYTT

-753 VDKASFTAD
+753 VDKKQFTAAD
-762 DILTVT
+762 VLTVS
-768 VDVKNTGS
+768 VDVKNTGAK
-776 RAGKEAVL
+776 AGKEAVL

-800 LRDFTKISLEPGE
+800 LRDFTKIELQPGE
-813 TKTVTFQL
+813 VKTVTFQL
-821 PAKALA
+821 PAKNLA

-837 EEGDFLLK
+837 EEGDFILK
-845 VGNQQIGT
+845 VGNQTVGT
-853 ACTKTKV
+853 ACTQTKI
-860 WDTPNI
+860 WDEPNI

>member
-1 MKIQISNFRILNS
+1 MV
-14 TMNRLLFGAAFF
+14 AAQ
-26 TLHSSLFTLLASAQP
+26 AQKP

-52 VEKTLARM
+52 VEKTLAKM
-60 TLDEKIGQML
+60 TIDEKIGQML
-70 ELNLDVMGKMTV
+70 ELNIDVMGKMRV
-82 ENAQIDREKV
+82 ENAKVDREKV
-92 RSVLQQYGRSD
+92 RSVLQQYGTGQ
-103 AEVKE
+103 AELEKL
-108 MLKMTDQEI
+108 LKMTDEQI
-117 IDKLGAFPVDI
+117 IDRLGSYPIDI
-128 YKGDTKRVWQ
+128 YQGDTKRVWK

-161 TRAPSVDQW
+161 TRAPSVEQW
-170 QKWIRLIQ
+170 QNWIRLIQ

-200 YTAGGTLFPQPINM
+200 YTQGGTLFPQPINM

-220 ELVKTGAEITA
+220 DLVRIGAEITA

-263 EDAIVNAKMVAAEIR
+263 EDAILNSKMVVAEIQ
-278 GYQGDDNNHIDR
+278 GYQGNDPNHIDR
-290 FHVGTSTKHYFAY
+290 YHVGTSTKHYFAY

-318 PQMIREKYFEPFKA
+318 PQMIREKYFEPFKE

-360 TKWLKEDLLWDGF
+360 TKWLKEDLQWDGF

-382 NLFSR
+382 NLYSR
-387 EHVAKDKKDAIRI
+387 EKVAKDKKDAIRI
-400 AIKAGID
+400 AINAGID
-407 MSMDPYSVEFCI
+407 MSMDPYNVEFCI
-419 LLKELVNEGKVKMSR
+419 LLKELVNEGKVPMSR

-455 NTGGKGFEKFGSDE
+455 NTGGKGFEKFGCDE
-469 FAAASLLAAEE
+469 FAQASLKAAEE
-480 SIVLLK
+480 SEVLLK
-486 NEDGILPLKG
+486 NEGNILPLKPA
-496 NHNSPL
+496 NR
-502 GMPLATK
+502 K
-509 GTQEFS
+509 I
-515 TLNSQFKKLLL
+515 LL

-557 KTIYEALCNKYGKDN
+557 NTIYEALCNKYGKEN
-572 IILEQGVTYDENKA
+572 IILEQGVTYDEGKA
-586 YYDENEPEIDKAV
+586 YYDENEPQIDKAV
-599 AAAAQAD
+599 KAAAGAD
-606 IIIACIGENSY
+606 VIIACIGENSY
-617 TETPGNLTDLW
+617 TETPGNLNDLW
-628 LSENQRNLVKALAKT
+628 LSKNQRNLVKELAKT
-643 GKPIILV
+643 GKPVILV

-674 PGNYGGDALANL
+674 PGNYGADALANL

-693 SGKMPYTYPREINSL
+693 SAKMPYTYPREINSL

-753 VDKASFTAD
+753 VDKKNFTAND
-762 DILTVT
+762 VLTVT
-768 VDVKNTGS
+768 VDVKNTGA

-784 LYSSDLV
+784 LYSSDIV
-791 ASIVPDNKR
+791 ASVVPDNKR
-800 LRDFTKISLEPGE
+800 LRDFTKIELQPGE

-821 PAKALA
+821 PASKLA
-827 FVGADGKWTL
+827 FVGADGRWTL
-837 EEGDFLLK
+837 EEGDFVLT
-845 VGNQQIGT
+845 VGNQTVGT
-853 ACTKTKV
+853 ACTATKI
-860 WDTPNI
+860 WDEPNI

>member
-1 MKIQISNFRILNS
+1 MKKVLFILSILTFNFS
-14 TMNRLLFGAAFF
+14 LL
-26 TLHSSLFTLLASAQP
+26 TSMAQKP

-52 VEKTLARM
+52 VEKTLAKM

-70 ELNLDVMGKMTV
+70 ELNLDVMGNMKV
-82 ENAQIDREKV
+82 ENAKVDREKV
-92 RSVLQQYGRSD
+92 RSVMQQYGTPKAEAD
-103 AEVKE
+103 AV
-108 MLKMTDQEI
+108 LKMTDAQI
-117 IDKLGAFPVDI
+117 IERFGNYPVDI
-128 YKGDTKRVWQ
+128 YQGDTKRVWQ
-138 LNETMLDT
+138 LNEVMLDT

-161 TRAPSVDQW
+161 TRAPSVEQW
-170 QKWIRLIQ
+170 QKWITLIQ

-200 YTAGGTLFPQPINM
+200 YTQGGTLFPQPINL
-214 GATFNT
+214 GASFNT
-220 ELVKTGAEITA
+220 DLAFRGAEITA

-263 EDAIVNAKMVAAEIR
+263 EDAILNSKMVVAEIK
-278 GYQGDDNNHIDR
+278 GYQGEDNNHIDR

-303 GAPWTGKDRTPAYLS
+303 GAPWTGKDRTPAYLN

-345 ASVNGVPL
+345 ASVNGVPV

-360 TKWLKEDLLWDGF
+360 TKWLKEDLQWDGF

-382 NLFSR
+382 NLFTR
-387 EHVAKDKKDAIRI
+387 EKVAKDKKDAIRI
-400 AIKAGID
+400 AINAGID

-455 NTGGKGFEKFGSDE
+455 NTGGKGFEKFGCDE
-469 FAAASLLAAEE
+469 FAKASLKAAEE
-480 SIVLLK
+480 SMVLLK
-486 NEDGILPLKG
+486 NEDNILPL
-496 NHNSPL
+496 NNSHSSLPT
-502 GMPLATK
+502 PH
-509 GTQEFS
+509 S
-515 TLNSQFKKLLL
+515 SKKILL

-557 KTIYEALCNKYGKDN
+557 NTIYEALCNKYGKEN
-572 IILEQGVTYDENKA
+572 IILEQGVTYNEDGA
-586 YYDENEPEIDKAV
+586 YYDENAPEIDKAV
-599 AAAAQAD
+599 AAAAKAD
-606 IIIACIGENSY
+606 VIIAAIGENSY

-669 IDILI
+669 VDILI

-693 SGKMPYTYPREINSL
+693 SAKMPYTYPREINSL

-746 YEYSNLK
+746 FEYSNLK
-753 VDKASFTAD
+753 VDKAAFTAD
-762 DILTVT
+762 DMLNIS
-768 VDVKNTGS
+768 VDVKNTG
-776 RAGKEAVL
+776 AKTGKEAVL

-800 LRDFTKISLEPGE
+800 LRDFTKIELQPGE

-837 EEGDFLLK
+837 EEGDFILK
-845 VGNQQIGT
+845 IGNQT
-853 ACTKTKV
+853 APIVCKQTKV
-860 WDTPNI
+860 WDEPNI

>member
-1 MKIQISNFRILNS
+1 MKKVLFILSILTFNFS
-14 TMNRLLFGAAFF
+14 LL
-26 TLHSSLFTLLASAQP
+26 TSMAQKP

-52 VEKTLARM
+52 VEKTLAKM

-70 ELNLDVMGKMTV
+70 ELNLDVMGNMKV
-82 ENAQIDREKV
+82 ENAKVDREKV
-92 RSVLQQYGRSD
+92 RSVMQQYGTPKAEAD
-103 AEVKE
+103 AV
-108 MLKMTDQEI
+108 LKMTDAQI
-117 IDKLGAFPVDI
+117 IERFGSYPVDI
-128 YKGDTKRVWQ
+128 YQGDTKRVWQ
-138 LNETMLDT
+138 LNEVMLDT

-161 TRAPSVDQW
+161 TRAPSVEQW
-170 QKWIRLIQ
+170 QKWITLIQ

-200 YTAGGTLFPQPINM
+200 YTQGGTLFPQPINL
-214 GATFNT
+214 GASFNT
-220 ELVKTGAEITA
+220 ELAFRGAEITA

-263 EDAIVNAKMVAAEIR
+263 EDAILNSKMVVAEIK
-278 GYQGDDNNHIDR
+278 GYQGEDNNHIDR

-303 GAPWTGKDRTPAYLS
+303 GAPWTGKDRTPAYLN
-318 PQMIREKYFEPFKA
+318 PQMIREKYFEPFKQ

-345 ASVNGVPL
+345 ASVNGVPV

-360 TKWLKEDLLWDGF
+360 TKWLKEDLQWDGF

-382 NLFSR
+382 NLFTR
-387 EHVAKDKKDAIRI
+387 EKVAKDKKDAIRI
-400 AIKAGID
+400 AINASID
-407 MSMDPYSVEFCI
+407 ISMDPYSVEFCI

-455 NTGGKGFEKFGSDE
+455 NTGGKGFEKFGCDE
-469 FAAASLLAAEE
+469 FAKASLKAAEE
-480 SIVLLK
+480 SMVLLK
-486 NEDGILPLKG
+486 NEDNILPL
-496 NHNSPL
+496 NNSHSSLPT
-502 GMPLATK
+502 PPSSIK
-509 GTQEFS
+509 I
-515 TLNSQFKKLLL
+515 LL

-557 KTIYEALCNKYGKDN
+557 NTIYEAACNKYGKEN
-572 IILEQGVTYDENKA
+572 IILEQGVTYNEDGA
-586 YYDENEPEIDKAV
+586 YYDENNPEIDKAV
-599 AAAAQAD
+599 AAAAKAD
-606 IIIACIGENSY
+606 VIIAAIGENSY

-669 IDILI
+669 VDILI

-693 SGKMPYTYPREINSL
+693 SAKMPYTYPREINSL

-746 YEYSNLK
+746 FEYSNLK
-753 VDKASFTAD
+753 VDKAAFTAD
-762 DILTVT
+762 DMLNIS
-768 VDVKNTGS
+768 VDVKNTG
-776 RAGKEAVL
+776 AKTGKEAVL

-800 LRDFTKISLEPGE
+800 LRDFTKIELQPGE

-837 EEGDFLLK
+837 EEGDFILK
-845 VGNQQIGT
+845 IGNQT
-853 ACTKTKV
+853 APIVCKQTKV
-860 WDTPNI
+860 WDEPNI

>member
-1 MKIQISNFRILNS
+1 MKKII
-14 TMNRLLFGAAFF
+14 
-26 TLHSSLFTLLASAQP
+26 SLFVLTLSCMAASAQI

-47 ALEAK
+47 RLEAK
-52 VEKTLARM
+52 VEKTLSHM

-70 ELNLDVMGKMTV
+70 ELNLDIMGGY
-82 ENAQIDREKV
+82 EP
-92 RSVLQQYGRSD
+92 G
-103 AEVKE
+103 
-108 MLKMTDQEI
+108 
-117 IDKLGAFPVDI
+117 G
-128 YKGDTKRVWQ
+128 VWK

-161 TRAPSVDQW
+161 TRAATVAQW
-170 QKWIRLIQ
+170 QEWIGLIQ
-178 EKSMKYL
+178 KMSMKYI

-200 YTAGGTLFPQPINM
+200 YTQGGTLFPQPINM
-214 GATFNT
+214 AASFNT
-220 ELVKTGAEITA
+220 ELARIGAEITA

-263 EDAIVNAKMVAAEIR
+263 EDAIVNSKMVVAEIK
-278 GYQGDDNNHIDR
+278 GYQGDNPNHIDQ

-332 AALAGTLTMMVNS
+332 AALAGTLTIMVNS
-345 ASVNGVPL
+345 ASINGMPV
-353 HASYEYL
+353 HASYEYM
-360 TKWLKEDLLWDGF
+360 TKWLKEDLGWDGF

-382 NLFSR
+382 NLFQR

-400 AIKAGID
+400 AINAGID
-407 MSMDPYSVEFCI
+407 MSMDPYSVDFCI
-419 LLKELVNEGKVKMSR
+419 LLKELVNEGKVSMSR

-446 YRLGLFDEP
+446 YRLGLFDKP
-455 NTGGKGFEKFGSDE
+455 STGGKGYEKFGCDE
-469 FAAASLLAAEE
+469 FAKASLKAAEE
-480 SIVLLK
+480 SMVLLK
-486 NEDGILPLKG
+486 NEGDLLPLTP
-496 NHNSPL
+496 HPSPL
-502 GMPLATK
+502 K
-509 GTQEFS
+509 I
-515 TLNSQFKKLLL
+515 LL

-552 LSEKY
+552 LAEKY
-557 KTIYEALCNKYGKDN
+557 NTIYEALCNKYGTEN
-572 IILEQGVTYDENKA
+572 IILEQGVTYNENGA
-586 YYDENEPEIDKAV
+586 YYDENEPQIQKVV
-599 AAAAQAD
+599 AASSKAD
-606 IIIACIGENSY
+606 VIIACIGENSY

-628 LSENQRNLVKALAKT
+628 LSENQRNLVKELAKT
-643 GKPIILV
+643 GKPIVLV

-662 EPLAKAV
+662 EPLANAV
-669 IDILI
+669 VDILI

-693 SGKMPYTYPREINSL
+693 SAKMPYTYPREINSL

-716 EEVGTMAGAYNYDA
+716 EEVGTMEGAYNYDA

-746 YEYSNLK
+746 YEYSNLQ
-753 VDKASFTAD
+753 VDRTTFTAND
-762 DILTVT
+762 VLTVT
-768 VDVKNTGS
+768 VDVKNTGNC
-776 RAGKEAVL
+776 AGKEAVL

-800 LRDFTKISLEPGE
+800 LRDFTKIALQPGE
-813 TKTVTFQL
+813 TKTVTFLL
-821 PAKALA
+821 PAKNLA
-827 FVGADGKWTL
+827 FVGADGRWTL
-837 EEGDFLLK
+837 EEGDFLLR
-845 VGNQQIGT
+845 VGHLSVPTTCSQ
-853 ACTKTKV
+853 TKV

>member
-1 MKIQISNFRILNS
+1 MFLLSLQAEFINS
-14 TMNRLLFGAAFF
+14 TQFMKKTILSITMICAA
-26 TLHSSLFTLLASAQP
+26 TMMQAQKP

-47 ALEAK
+47 VLEAK
-52 VEKTLARM
+52 IEKTLAKM

-70 ELNLDVMGKMTV
+70 ELNLDIIGKMTV
-82 ENAQIDREKV
+82 ENAKVDREKV
-92 RSVLQQYGRSD
+92 RSVMQQYGRSE
-103 AEVKE
+103 AEIKDL
-108 MLKMTDQEI
+108 LKMTDQQI
-117 IDKLGAFPVDI
+117 IDKLGGFPVDI
-128 YKGDTKRVWQ
+128 YQGDTKRVWK
-138 LNETMLDT
+138 LNEQMLDT

-161 TRAPSVDQW
+161 TKAPTVAQW
-170 QKWIRLIQ
+170 QQWIQLIQ
-178 EKSMKYL
+178 KKSMKYL

-200 YTAGGTLFPQPINM
+200 YTQGGTLFPQPINL
-214 GATFNT
+214 GASFNT
-220 ELVKTGAEITA
+220 ELARRGAEITA

-263 EDAIVNAKMVAAEIR
+263 EDAIVNSKMVTAEIK
-278 GYQGDDNNHIDR
+278 GYQGDDNNHIDQY
-290 FHVGTSTKHYFAY
+290 HVGTSTKHYFAY

-345 ASVNGVPL
+345 ASVNGVPV

-360 TKWLKEDLLWDGF
+360 TKWLKEDLQWDGF

-400 AIKAGID
+400 AINAGID

-419 LLKELVNEGKVKMSR
+419 LLKELVQEGKVKMSR

-446 YRLGLFDEP
+446 YRLGLFEKP
-455 NTGGKGFEKFGSDE
+455 NTGGKGFEKFGSAE
-469 FAAASLLAAEE
+469 FAAASLKAAEE
-480 SIVLLK
+480 SEMLLK
-486 NEDGILPLKG
+486 NEGNILPLAKG
-496 NHNSPL
+496 
-502 GMPLATK
+502 
-509 GTQEFS
+509 
-515 TLNSQFKKLLL
+515 KKILL

-543 TWQGSKAED
+543 TWQGSKAEE

-557 KTIYEALCNKYGKDN
+557 NTIYEALCNKYGKEN
-572 IILEQGVTYDENKA
+572 IILEQGVTYNENGA
-586 YYDENEPEIDKAV
+586 YYDENEPQIDKAV
-599 AAAAQAD
+599 AAADKAD
-606 IIIACIGENSY
+606 VIIACIGENSY
-617 TETPGNLTDLW
+617 TETPGNLNDLW
-628 LSENQRNLVKALAKT
+628 LSANQRNLVKALAKT
-643 GKPIILV
+643 GKPIVMV

-669 IDILI
+669 VDILI

-693 SGKMPYTYPREINSL
+693 SAKMPYTYPREINSL

-739 YGLSYTT
+739 YGISYTT

-753 VDKASFTAD
+753 VDKKQFTAAD
-762 DILTVT
+762 VLTVS
-768 VDVKNTGS
+768 VDVKNTGAK
-776 RAGKEAVL
+776 AGKEAVL

-800 LRDFTKISLEPGE
+800 LRDFTKIELQPGE
-813 TKTVTFQL
+813 VKTVTFQL
-821 PAKALA
+821 PAKNLA

-837 EEGDFLLK
+837 EEGDFILK
-845 VGNQQIGT
+845 VGNQTVGT
-853 ACTKTKV
+853 ACTQTKI
-860 WDTPNI
+860 WDEPNI